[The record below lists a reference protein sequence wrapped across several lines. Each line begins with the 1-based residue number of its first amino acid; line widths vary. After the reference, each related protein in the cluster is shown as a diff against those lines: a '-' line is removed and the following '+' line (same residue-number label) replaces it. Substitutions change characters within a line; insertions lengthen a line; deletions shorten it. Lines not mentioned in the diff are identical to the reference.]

1 MLYGPQNASL
11 LLRRKKLNNVSYIKH
26 SSFIVDFLKIFL
38 HNVKGLTSSGLK
50 HLELNRFLL
59 LKKIKKHLQ

>member
-1 MLYGPQNASL
+1 M
-11 LLRRKKLNNVSYIKH
+11 KNVSYIKH
-26 SSFIVDFLKIFL
+26 CSFIVDFLKIFL

-59 LKKIKKHLQ
+59 LKKTKTKNIYSNIKTFT